1 MQPLSVDASH
11 NYADTLWSK
20 DQQRAFAA
28 IADAIISPLTPKEKD
43 AFLHGLSSEERAR
56 AAAYADMK
64 FTDLPHGIN
73 LVAMHVTLTVSHTL
87 RLLMSTLLSAL
98 STRAGCLALMGRLGP
113 VWQVDGPTIRRFLAS
128 WRSSPI
134 QWIRMGE
141 FGFRA
146 LTLAVFYR
154 YMKTAV
160 EAIGY
165 PWGQTDDWKTPPKA
179 AKQEAI
185 PHYKYRFMNEELPS
199 VATDAPVDLH
209 TDVVIVG
216 SGCGG
221 AVVAAYLAERGLK
234 VMVVEKG
241 IYVSPDDMP
250 QTQSFSLD
258 QMFERL
264 GFVPSSNLS
273 VAILAGSGFGGGST
287 INWGATLLPRHYLR
301 ESWSTKFGMP
311 YFQSSLFSHDLDTCA
326 RRMGT
331 TDDITHNRANS
342 LLMLGAH
349 RSGQPA
355 QVVPQNNGH
364 RPHYCGKCTFGCTA
378 GHKHGTVMTWLQ
390 DAARHGAQ
398 FLTNCEVDHVMMDR
412 GRATGV
418 EATVRGQ
425 RVRVHGR
432 RGVVV
437 SAGSLNTPAILL
449 RTPALRSN
457 QQIGRHLH
465 LHPVAFVHGFY
476 DKPVRPWQGAALT
489 TVSNAAEIVDPQ
501 GWGAKIEV
509 MASAPALYCALL
521 PYHDHVEHKS
531 LAFRYPYS
539 YTAIVLVRDRDGGRV
554 KLDKWGRA
562 LVEYSLSAYDQKS
575 LLEGVKRAIEI
586 HMHAGASMIATSQDG
601 VPVYAC
607 PPRQGTATNDH
618 EMESL
623 PGRYELDDVP
633 AQGQAAHP
641 SFQAFLRSV
650 ERVGFGPLRG
660 AIGSAHQMGSC
671 RMGAHPTSSA
681 CDPRGR
687 VRGAQNLWVADG
699 SVLPEAAGVNP
710 MLTILGTSMGIARHM
725 AEAMGVARPQD
736 PTSSSDAAPRAH
748 L

>member
-1 MQPLSVDASH
+1 MQPLYVDSSH

-20 DQQRAFAA
+20 DQQRALAA
-28 IADAIISPLTPKEKD
+28 VADAMIAPLTPEEKD
-43 AFLHGLSSEERAR
+43 AFLRGLPSEERAR
-56 AAAYADMK
+56 AAVLADMK
-64 FTDLPHGIN
+64 FTDLPDGVN
-73 LVAMHVTLTVSHTL
+73 LVAMHVTLTVSYTL
-87 RLLMSTLLSAL
+87 RLLMSTLLAAL
-98 STRAGCLALMGRLGP
+98 STRAGCLALVGRVGP
-113 VWQVDGPTIRRFLAS
+113 VWQVDAPSIRRFLAA
-128 WRSSPI
+128 WRRSPI
-134 QWIRMGE
+134 QMIRMGE

-154 YMKTAV
+154 HMRSAA

-165 PWGQTDDWKTPPKA
+165 PWGRTDDWKTPPKA
-179 AKQEAI
+179 DEQEAI
-185 PHYKYRFMNEELPS
+185 PPYEYRFLNEELPS
-199 VATDAPVDLH
+199 TPTEAPVDVH
-209 TDVVIVG
+209 ADVVIVG

-221 AVVAAYLAERGLK
+221 AVVAAYLAERGLQ
-234 VMVVEKG
+234 VVVVEKG
-241 IYVSPDDMP
+241 MYVSADEMP
-250 QTQSFSLD
+250 QTQSFGLD

-264 GFVPSSNLS
+264 GFVPTSNLS
-273 VAILAGSGFGGGST
+273 LAILAGSGFGGGST
-287 INWGATLLPRHYLR
+287 INWGATLMPRHYLR
-301 ESWSTKFGMP
+301 EAWSQRFGMP
-311 YFQSSLFSHDLDTCA
+311 YFQSSLFSHDLHACA

-331 TDDITHNRANS
+331 TDDVTHNRANS

-355 QVVPQNNGH
+355 QVVPQNNAH

-378 GHKHGTVMTWLQ
+378 GHKQGTVMTWLQ
-390 DAARHGAQ
+390 DAAQHGAQ
-398 FLTNCEVDHVMMDR
+398 FLTHCEVDRVIMDR

-418 EATVRGQ
+418 EATVRGQQ

-449 RTPALRSN
+449 RTPALRRN

-489 TVSNAAEIVDPQ
+489 TVSNAAELVDPQ

-539 YTAIVLVRDRDGGRV
+539 YTAIVIVRDRDGGRV
-554 KLDKWGRA
+554 KLDQGGRA
-562 LVEYSLSAYDQKS
+562 LVDYSLSAFDHTS

-586 HMHAGASMIATSQDG
+586 HMHAGASMIATSQSG
-601 VPVYAC
+601 VPVYTC
-607 PPRQGTATNDH
+607 PPRQENMASH
-618 EMESL
+618 EMASI

-633 AQGQAAHP
+633 AQGQAEHP

-650 ERVGFGPLRG
+650 ERVGFGPQRG

-671 RMGAHPTSSA
+671 RMGAHPASSA
-681 CDPRGR
+681 CDPHGR
-687 VRGAQNLWVADG
+687 VRGADNLWVADG

-710 MLTILGTSMGIARHM
+710 MLTILATSMGIARHI
-725 AEAMGVARPQD
+725 AEDLGVARPLD
-736 PTSSSDAAPRAH
+736 PPSLDAAPRAH

>member
-1 MQPLSVDASH
+1 MQPLYVDTSR
-11 NYADTLWSK
+11 NYADALWSK
-20 DQQRAFAA
+20 DQQRALAA
-28 IADAIISPLTPKEKD
+28 IADAIISPLTSQEKD
-43 AFLHGLSSEERAR
+43 AFLRGLASEERAR
-56 AAAYADMK
+56 AVAYADMK
-64 FTDLPHGIN
+64 FTDLPDGIN
-73 LVAMHVTLTVSHTL
+73 LVAMHVTLTVSYTL
-87 RLLMSTLLSAL
+87 RLLLSTLLSAL

-113 VWQVDGPTIRRFLAS
+113 VWQLDGPTIRRFLAS

-134 QWIRMGE
+134 QKIRMGE

-154 YMKTAV
+154 YMTSAA

-165 PWGQTDDWKTPPKA
+165 PWGPTDDWKTPPKA

-185 PHYKYRFMNEELPS
+185 PHFEYRFLNEELPS
-199 VATDAPVDLH
+199 TPTDAPVDLH

-234 VMVVEKG
+234 VVVVEKG

-250 QTQSFSLD
+250 QTQSFGLD

-287 INWGATLLPRHYLR
+287 INWGATLMPRHYLR
-301 ESWSTKFGMP
+301 EAWSKKFGMP
-311 YFQSSLFSHDLDTCA
+311 YFQSSLFSQDLNACA

-364 RPHYCGKCTFGCTA
+364 LPHYCGKCTFGCTA

-398 FLTNCEVDHVMMDR
+398 FLTNCEVDRVMMDR

-425 RVRVHGR
+425 RVRLHGR
-432 RGVVV
+432 SGVVV

-457 QQIGRHLH
+457 HQIGRHLH

-489 TVSNAAEIVDPQ
+489 TVSNAAEIVDPE

-554 KLDKWGRA
+554 KLDQWGRA
-562 LVEYSLSAYDQKS
+562 LVEYSLSAFDHKS
-575 LLEGVKRAIEI
+575 LLVGVKRAIEI
-586 HMHAGASMIATSQDG
+586 HMHAGASMIATSQNG
-601 VPVYAC
+601 VPVYTC
-607 PPRQGTATNDH
+607 PPKPDTDTNHH

-633 AQGQAAHP
+633 PQGQAEHP
-641 SFQAFLRSV
+641 SFQAFLHSV

-671 RMGAHPTSSA
+671 RMGAHPSSSA
-681 CDPRGR
+681 CDPQGR
-687 VRGAQNLWVADG
+687 VRGAHNLWVADG

-725 AEAMGVARPQD
+725 AETLGVARPQD
-736 PTSSSDAAPRAH
+736 PTPSHAAPRAH